1 MDTKSKRKDQ
11 ILKAA
16 QNVFSLKGF
25 HDARIDDIAK
35 EACVGKGTV
44 YQYFSSK
51 QEVFDE
57 AFIMSINQIHERF
70 DEIISCNC
78 TFIDKTK
85 KITNFI
91 LTEAIQVTGRI
102 DSICASEGIVS
113 KKLGEVY
120 ENHMV
125 YIYKIL
131 DELIEQGKNEN
142 IIKKD
147 IDTEVIST
155 IMIGSIKQYFVKN
168 NLKPASTVSM
178 NEINKYI
185 DLFLNGFGV
194 K

>member
-168 NLKPASTVSM
+168 NLIPASTVSM

>member
-91 LTEAIQVTGRI
+91 LTEAIHVTGRI